1 MGFFDLATK
10 NKGEHNRST
19 LLQMGKRV
27 SAVDLNIS
35 DNAALNTLNK
45 INLTP
50 MAKQNFNSSFAQN
63 QEEALK
69 TEFEEDR
76 LVSSNVS
83 HNIRDGES
91 LCSDSIVDETSSEES
106 DYYDEEE
113 MEEIMNCRS
122 KFTKMTVAQQ
132 SDHNDNDLNC
142 MRSNSM

>member
-10 NKGEHNRST
+10 NRGDHNRST

-27 SAVDLNIS
+27 SAVDLNTS

-50 MAKQNFNSSFAQN
+50 MAKQNSQFAYAQN
-63 QEEALK
+63 EAMK

-76 LVSSNVS
+76 PISCNVS

-91 LCSDSIVDETSSEES
+91 LCSDSLVD
-106 DYYDEEE
+106 
-113 MEEIMNCRS
+113 
-122 KFTKMTVAQQ
+122 
-132 SDHNDNDLNC
+132 
-142 MRSNSM
+142 